1 MYKIKSMHYH
11 GKFYGEFNETNIF
24 LEYAGELR
32 IFALKEEERGRE
44 PHYITHITPQ
54 H

>member
-1 MYKIKSMHYH
+1 MYKFKSMHYH
-11 GKFYGEFNETNIF
+11 GKFDGEFNETNIF
-24 LEYAGELR
+24 LEYAELR
-32 IFALKEEERGRE
+32 IFALKEERGRE